1 VIVEDYIEAIQIRLL
16 SSLAVE
22 SFSILRT
29 RAALDGGYIRA
40 RLILS
45 NGDFFEVAE
54 FFIVKDQSCLTESYR
69 YQWMDSTQTQLRKRW
84 DNVKHFPGLPNFPH
98 HVHILEEGNVLPS
111 RSFTILEILDQVEL
125 ELI

>member
-1 VIVEDYIEAIQIRLL
+1 VIVEDYIEAIQIKLL

-69 YQWMDSTQTQLRKRW
+69 YQWMDSTQTQLRKR
-84 DNVKHFPGLPNFPH
+84 
-98 HVHILEEGNVLPS
+98 
-111 RSFTILEILDQVEL
+111 
-125 ELI
+125 

>member
-1 VIVEDYIEAIQIRLL
+1 VIVEDYIEAIQIKLL